1 MHGIRRAG
9 EERRG
14 EDKTKKR
21 IAEIKNK
28 NDLEVSTIWQVS
40 EYKRKRI

>member
-14 EDKTKKR
+14 YNKKR
-21 IAEIKNK
+21 SAEVKNK
-28 NDLEVSTIWQVS
+28 NVLEESTIWQVS
-40 EYKRKRI
+40 EYKKKGNKR